1 MVDPS
6 WIIWSRNKLGQ
17 GLAPKQVSTL
27 LFITRKKEIC
37 VIYKPTP
44 VFNNRNEL
52 TTIIGNMFNQSS
64 SPAYFGIDK
73 DNIGSCYAIR
83 KHNTVHTEFQPEIPL
98 QADFVKDTNWDN
110 TDVEIALIATPNIVP
125 IPFGKEINTTIFDD
139 DFTDEMKSI
148 SDGHSFWAQMMVNMI
163 DQFETD
169 NHTEKVFKRL
179 ISSTIVSS
187 SCDPACATT
196 KSIRGM
202 TFTSS
207 P

>member
-1 MVDPS
+1 M
-6 WIIWSRNKLGQ
+6 
-17 GLAPKQVSTL
+17 
-27 LFITRKKEIC
+27 
-37 VIYKPTP
+37 IYKPTP

-52 TTIIGNMFNQSS
+52 TTIIGNMFNKSS
-64 SPAYFGIDK
+64 SPAYFRIDK

-148 SDGHSFWAQMMVNMI
+148 SDGHSFWAQMMVDMI

-207 P
+207 PYPDVSLLEKIATKLIMRI